1 MPNLPLRPCRYAG
14 CPNLSDCPEHTGNM
28 AAQEYD
34 RARRDDPL
42 RIYNTVRWRALRS
55 VVLQRDLLCKSCGNE
70 VSTEADHIIP
80 TRNGGAMWSLDNL
93 QGLCSSCHSRKTR
106 RDSRT

>member
-1 MPNLPLRPCRYAG
+1 
-14 CPNLSDCPEHTGNM
+14 M

-34 RARRDDPL
+34 RTRRDDPL
-42 RIYNTVRWRALRS
+42 RIYNTVRWRALRTI
-55 VVLQRDLLCKSCGNE
+55 VLQRDLLCKSCGDE

-106 RDSRT
+106 RESRA